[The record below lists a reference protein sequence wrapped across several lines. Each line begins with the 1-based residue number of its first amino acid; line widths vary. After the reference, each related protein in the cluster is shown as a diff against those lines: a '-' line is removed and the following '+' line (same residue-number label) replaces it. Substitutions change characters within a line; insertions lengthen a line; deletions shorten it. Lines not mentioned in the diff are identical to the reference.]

1 MEFKKI
7 TVSLP
12 TNLYKKASLRVN
24 RGYYSSISD
33 FVRSGMRKELMGFDY
48 EYEELPEEVEEEL
61 YRDKDLQKRIKEAEG
76 RYERGESI
84 VCDVEDLRRE
94 IESE

>member
-1 MEFKKI
+1 MEFKKV

-12 TNLYKKASLRVN
+12 ANLYKKASFRVAK
-24 RGYYSSISD
+24 GYYSSISD
-33 FVRSGMRKELMGFDY
+33 FVRSGMRRELIGFY
-48 EYEELPEEVEEEL
+48 EYEELPEGAEERLYSDKEL
-61 YRDKDLQKRIKEAEG
+61 QRRVKEAER

-84 VCDVEDLRRE
+84 VCDVEDLRKE